1 MIIIIC
7 RHLFAM
13 SLPPTLE
20 KLLPPQLL
28 AQCEPLSYTQGIP
41 LFLTGVRPEW
51 MYFVLEGEVVLER
64 HGQNGEV
71 ANLQRCQAGFVGEAS
86 LTSAAYHCDARTTA
100 PSEIVRIP
108 IRALRQALKHDYGF
122 AERWIQM
129 LSSEVRRLRLQNE
142 RLSLPKVQSRILH
155 LIETEGR
162 DGRYTLGCS
171 LKQLAKQLAVTHEAL
186 YRSLAQLEKTG
197 QILRTEHEL
206 WLKQEPNRG
215 NTLNS
220 SD

>member
-1 MIIIIC
+1 
-7 RHLFAM
+7 M
-13 SLPPTLE
+13 SSHPTLE

-28 AQCEPLSYTQGIP
+28 TQCEPLSCIQGTT

-51 MYFVLEGEVVLER
+51 MYFVCEGEVVLER

-71 ANLQRCQAGFVGEAS
+71 ANLQRCQEGFVGEAS
-86 LTSAAYHCDARTTA
+86 LTSAAYHCDARTTV

-108 IRALRQALKHDYGF
+108 VRELRKALKQDFGF

-142 RLSLPKVQSRILH
+142 RLSLPKVERRILH

-162 DGRYTLGCS
+162 GGRYTLGCS

-186 YRSLAQLEKTG
+186 YRALAQLEKTR
-197 QILRTEHEL
+197 QILRTENEL
-206 WLKQEPNRG
+206 C
-215 NTLNS
+215 LNQIS
-220 SD
+220 NLGKNPASTAL

>member
-1 MIIIIC
+1 MP
-7 RHLFAM
+7 
-13 SLPPTLE
+13 LPSTLE
-20 KLLPPQLL
+20 KLLPAQLL
-28 AQCEPLSYTQGIP
+28 AQSEPLSCSENTP
-41 LFLTGVRPEW
+41 LFLTGDRPQW
-51 MYFVLEGEVVLER
+51 MYFVCEGEVVLER
-64 HGQNGEV
+64 HGKNGEV
-71 ANLQRCQAGFVGEAS
+71 ANLQRCQSGFVGEAS

-108 IRALRQALKHDYGF
+108 IRALRQGLKQDYEL

-162 DGRYTLGCS
+162 NGNYTLGCS

-186 YRSLAQLEKTG
+186 YRTLAQLEKAG
-197 QILRTEHEL
+197 KIARDEIEIR
-206 WLKQEPNRG
+206 LK
-215 NTLNS
+215 
-220 SD
+220 

>member
-1 MIIIIC
+1 MP
-7 RHLFAM
+7 
-13 SLPPTLE
+13 LPSTLE
-20 KLLPPQLL
+20 KLLPAQLL
-28 AQCEPLSYTQGIP
+28 AQSEPLSCSENTP
-41 LFLTGVRPEW
+41 LFLTGDRPHW
-51 MYFVLEGEVVLER
+51 MYFVCEGEVVLER
-64 HGQNGEV
+64 HGKNGEV
-71 ANLQRCQAGFVGEAS
+71 ANLQRCQSGFVGEAS

-108 IRALRQALKHDYGF
+108 IRALRQGLKQDYEL

-162 DGRYTLGCS
+162 DGSYTLGCS

-186 YRSLAQLEKTG
+186 YRTLAQLEKAG
-197 QILRTEHEL
+197 KISRSGVEIN
-206 WLKQEPNRG
+206 LK
-215 NTLNS
+215 
-220 SD
+220 

>member
-1 MIIIIC
+1 
-7 RHLFAM
+7 M
-13 SLPPTLE
+13 SLHPPLK

-28 AQCEPLSYTQGIP
+28 AQCEPLSCSENTP
-41 LFLTGVRPEW
+41 LFLTGVRPQW
-51 MYFVLEGEVVLER
+51 MYFVCEGEVVLER

-71 ANLQRCQAGFVGEAS
+71 ANLQRCQSGFVGEAS

-108 IRALRQALKHDYGF
+108 IRALRQALKQDYGF

-129 LSSEVRRLRLQNE
+129 LSSEVRRLRLQND

-162 DGRYTLGCS
+162 DGRYTLECS
-171 LKQLAKQLAVTHEAL
+171 LKQLAKQLGVTHEAL
-186 YRSLAQLEKTG
+186 YRALAQLEKG
-197 QILRTEHEL
+197 KRIFRSEIEIS
-206 WLKQEPNRG
+206 LK
-215 NTLNS
+215 
-220 SD
+220 

>member
-7 RHLFAM
+7 HHLFAM
-13 SLPPTLE
+13 SRPPILE

-155 LIETEGR
+155 LIETEGH